1 MAIIGKLA
9 KIAYKM
15 TPKRKAA
22 LAKAVAASAKKR
34 ALKGGGKVVAKKITK
49 KAAVKSVKKV
59 TKVSR
64 KVRKATARKTAIDK
78 VEKMGLKRTAK
89 GTKIGG
95 QRRISRSNFKGAKG
109 KALKKSTYKAR
120 LESSRAKYKQSSV
133 KNRVGQKLI
142 GGVTPTGIWRRK
154 YADLTVGEN
163 VRRNVSRNLKVSAAI
178 APASIAANVAATK
191 KLNAM
196 MTPPPAA
203 KPKKK
208 KKPQTRRGK

>member
-9 KIAYKM
+9 KLAYRM
-15 TPKRKAA
+15 TPARKAA
-22 LAKAVAASAKKR
+22 LKKAVAASAKKR
-34 ALKGGGKVVAKKITK
+34 AAKKGASVVAKKVTK

-64 KVRKATARKTAIDK
+64 KVKKAAARKSAIAK

-120 LESSRAKYKQSSV
+120 LDSSRAKYKQSSV

-142 GGVTPTGIWRRK
+142 GLATPTGLWRRK

-163 VRRNVSRNLKVSAAI
+163 VRRNISRNLKVGAAL
-178 APASIAANVAATK
+178 APAGVAANAAGV
-191 KLNAM
+191 KLSSITEKM
-196 MTPPPAA
+196 MTP
-203 KPKKK
+203 PKKK
-208 KKPQTRRGK
+208 KKK